1 MVQDVWQGDLLP
13 PGYLISEKPRGVKAF
28 ILFGVK
34 AFILFNLLLKN
45 LAWTTHTRIF
55 GSLPAYYKSGLLL
68 LEIIVQSKY
77 VEYSEYTE
85 MICCFV
91 VQPGRDTYG

>member
-28 ILFGVK
+28 T
-34 AFILFNLLLKN
+34 LFNLLLKS

-55 GSLPAYYKSGLLL
+55 GSLPVYYKSGFLL
-68 LEIIVQSKY
+68 LEMAVQSKY
-77 VEYSEYTE
+77 VEVSEYTE